1 VSRRHRR
8 RRTLAAI
15 AATAA
20 IGATGAVPVVAPGA
34 ALGQTAID
42 DGAGAASGPQP
53 LWVPDPEQAA
63 AARETQPP
71 AEDVQAT
78 APVTSVDTATAE
90 DPSRIAIAHW
100 MASTARDAGLPGEL
114 PVMAGLVESG
124 LRNLPYGDADSVGFF
139 QMRLSV
145 WNGGAYAGYLT
156 NPDLQLQWFTDHA
169 LAVRAA
175 QIAAGDATF
184 GDDPA
189 TWGDWIADVE
199 QPYSGYR
206 GRYQTRLDEA
216 RTLLAL
222 PAPSI
227 APFQMALT
235 VGGPAAPATDPGA
248 DPVAQQVLDDSA
260 ITLDPRAAADLTAG
274 RVDPRVSADL
284 IAVAAQSPIAISV
297 IETGHSYYTV
307 TGSVSN
313 HSSGRAADIS
323 MVGGEPVSP
332 TNAAAHRLALALGRL
347 PESIRPTEIGSPWA
361 IADPAYFTDAD
372 HQNHIHVGFDD
383 PAGADA
389 TAAAA
394 TAVAASTAPA
404 AGAGAGTTGAPATL
418 TAAPAARDSAAA
430 PAEPAFSARAARS
443 ASDDGDP
450 RFEAKP

>member
-1 VSRRHRR
+1 M
-8 RRTLAAI
+8 

-20 IGATGAVPVVAPGA
+20 IGALPVVAPGA
-34 ALGQTAID
+34 AFAQTAVV
-42 DGAGAASGPQP
+42 GVEGAASGPQP
-53 LWVPDPEQAA
+53 LWVPDPAQAA
-63 AARETQPP
+63 AAQETQPP
-71 AEDVQAT
+71 TEDVQVT
-78 APVTSVDTATAE
+78 APVTSSDTGVAE
-90 DPSRIAIAHW
+90 DPSHIAVAHW
-100 MASTARDAGLPGEL
+100 MASAARAAGLPGEL

-145 WNGGAYAGYLT
+145 WNGGAYEGFLT
-156 NPDLQLQWFTDHA
+156 DPDLQLQWFTDHA
-169 LAVRAA
+169 LAVRATR
-175 QIAAGDATF
+175 IAAGDGTF
-184 GDDPA
+184 GGDPA

-199 QPYSGYR
+199 QPYAGYR

-222 PAPSI
+222 PAPSV

-235 VGGPAAPATDPGA
+235 VGGPAAPATDAGA

-260 ITLDPRAAADLTAG
+260 ITLDPRAAGDLTAG

-284 IAVAAQSPIAISV
+284 LAAAAQSPIAISV

-307 TGSVSN
+307 NGSVSN

-323 MVGGEPVSP
+323 MVGGAPVSP
-332 TNAAAHRLALALGRL
+332 GNAAAHRLALALGRL

-394 TAVAASTAPA
+394 TAAAATVDD
-404 AGAGAGTTGAPATL
+404 AGAAAPATL
-418 TAAPAARDSAAA
+418 TAAPSARDSASA
-430 PAEPAFSARAARS
+430 PAEPAFSAHPARS
-443 ASDDGDP
+443 ATDDGDP